1 MADINVVNLAA
12 AIINDKRY
20 SELKTAI
27 YEDLVKSDHASVVAV
42 FKALQEYASDAE
54 DNTFYAVDK
63 PKLIQSKVGSHDLD
77 IDPDLDDTLT
87 EEEVSLRK

>member
-27 YEDLVKSDHASVVAV
+27 YEDLVKNDHASVVAV
-42 FKALQEYASDAE
+42 FRALQEYASDAE
-54 DNTFYAVDK
+54 DNSFHSVDK
-63 PKLIQSKVGSHDLD
+63 QKLIQTKAGSHDLD

-87 EEEVSLRK
+87 EEEISLRK